1 MSREQDKAKA
11 KELLKKYSIKKAQKD
26 LEEAKKQGAFAKKLN
41 EKFKQTPTKYSEA
54 VDFALYLSEQ
64 IGNKSDVKYL
74 KSLPDQEDDFL
85 NLPDKTKGRLL
96 KITYEL
102 SDYFQSKMKEN
113 DEEYESLSDKKDVLV
128 KGRVAWLKDEVD
140 ELESELSKK
149 DYPTGWECA
158 LDIRK
163 MYAEGEL
170 PGDVDS
176 ITDAYKWGVK
186 HCTVKGKEIPRY
198 TKLAKDYENA
208 KFGRTKSGEV
218 IDAFEEKYY
227 DKIK

>member
-11 KELLKKYSIKKAQKD
+11 KELHKKYSMKKAEKD
-26 LEEAKKQGAFAKKLN
+26 LAKSRKDAKFIRNLN
-41 EKFKQTPTKYSEA
+41 KNTKRPTNYSETLEL
-54 VDFALYLSEQ
+54 ALYLSEQ
-64 IGNKSDVKYL
+64 LGMKKELKFIKTLRDGDDSVFINLPKKKQQRLMDIMVSIENVIKKREKAVQVRAEKKDTILIGIRAYL
-74 KSLPDQEDDFL
+74 KD
-85 NLPDKTKGRLL
+85 
-96 KITYEL
+96 II
-102 SDYFQSKMKEN
+102 
-113 DEEYESLSDKKDVLV
+113 DEIDSN
-128 KGRVAWLKDEVD
+128 
-140 ELESELSKK
+140 LSKK

-163 MYAEGEL
+163 MYAKGEL

-176 ITDAYKWGVK
+176 ITDANKWGVK

-208 KFGRTKSGEV
+208 KFGRTKSGKV

-227 DKIK
+227 DKIN

>member
-113 DEEYESLSDKKDVLV
+113 DKEYESLSDKKDVLV

-158 LDIRK
+158 LDCRK

-170 PGDVDS
+170 PEDVKS
-176 ITDAYKWGVK
+176 VTDAYKWGVK
-186 HCTVKGKEIPRY
+186 HCTIKGEEISRY
-198 TKLAKDYENA
+198 STLASAYDSTKHN
-208 KFGRTKSGEV
+208 RTKSGKI
-218 IDAFEEKYY
+218 IDEFEEKYY
-227 DKIK
+227 NKIN